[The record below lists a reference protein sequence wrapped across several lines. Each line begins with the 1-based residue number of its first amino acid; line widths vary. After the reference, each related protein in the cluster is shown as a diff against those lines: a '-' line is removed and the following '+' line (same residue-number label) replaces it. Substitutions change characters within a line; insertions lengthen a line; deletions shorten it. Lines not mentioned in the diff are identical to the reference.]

1 MTINDKISEQ
11 KNCPEKLTIT
21 ILLAFFVQAL
31 ITNILV
37 TNSMDKRLKAFERL
51 LNIMDDLRVQCPW
64 DSKQTL
70 DSLRTL
76 TIEEVYELSD
86 AIINKD
92 MQEIKKELGDLM
104 LHLVFYSKIGSET
117 NDFDVSDVLNA
128 ISDKLVYRHPH
139 IYSDV
144 QVKNSDEVAENW
156 EELKLKEK
164 GGNGCVLCGIP
175 NGLPAM
181 IKANRIQ
188 EKARG
193 VGFDW
198 DKKEQ
203 VWDKVAEEL
212 DELKDEVEA
221 NDLDKMEAEFGDML
235 FSVINAARLYGINP
249 ETALERTNRKF
260 ISRFNY
266 LESKTIKKGKLLK
279 NMSLAE
285 MEAIWQEAKQFD

>member
-1 MTINDKISEQ
+1 
-11 KNCPEKLTIT
+11 
-21 ILLAFFVQAL
+21 
-31 ITNILV
+31 
-37 TNSMDKRLKAFERL
+37 MDKRLKAFERL

-86 AIINKD
+86 AIMNKD

-164 GGNGCVLCGIP
+164 GGNGCVLCGLP

-212 DELKDEVEA
+212 GELKDEVEA

-266 LESKTIKKGKLLK
+266 LESKTIKKGKSLK

-285 MEAIWQEAKQFD
+285 MEAIWQEAKQFE